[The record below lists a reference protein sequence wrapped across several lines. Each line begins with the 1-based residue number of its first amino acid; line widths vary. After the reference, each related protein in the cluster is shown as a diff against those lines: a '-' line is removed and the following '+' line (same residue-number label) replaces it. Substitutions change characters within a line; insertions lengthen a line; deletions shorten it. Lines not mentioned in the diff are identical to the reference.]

1 VTIDEL
7 VANFTGQAPGSRWRL
22 LTDDEIDQ
30 VIREGDYI
38 QVQEAMNAMA
48 MSSKR
53 LAARHYEQKREM
65 KAAREMGPK
74 AA

>member
-1 VTIDEL
+1 MTIDEL
-7 VANFTGQAPGSRWRL
+7 VADFTGHAPGSRWRL

-38 QVQEAMNAMA
+38 QVQLAMNAMA
-48 MSSKR
+48 MSDKR
-53 LAARHYEQKREM
+53 LAGRYYEMKREM

-74 AA
+74 A

>member
-1 VTIDEL
+1 MTIDEL
-7 VANFTGQAPGSRWRL
+7 VADFTGAAPGSRWRL
-22 LTDDEIDQ
+22 LTDDEIEQ
-30 VIREGDYI
+30 VIREGNYI

-48 MSSKR
+48 MSCPR
-53 LAARHYEQKREM
+53 LTARHYEQKREM